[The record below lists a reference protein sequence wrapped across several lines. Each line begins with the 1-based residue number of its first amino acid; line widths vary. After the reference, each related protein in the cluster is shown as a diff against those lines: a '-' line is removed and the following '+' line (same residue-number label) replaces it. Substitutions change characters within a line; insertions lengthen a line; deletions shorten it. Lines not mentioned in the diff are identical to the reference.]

1 MRIVVTGAAGFL
13 GQRLVRALAAR
24 GELTDVTGKVRPIT
38 SIVGADNAQGSGLF
52 ADARVEYRTGD
63 ITDKAF
69 AEALI
74 GGETASVF
82 HLAAVVS
89 GAAEADFDLGLRVNV
104 DATRGLLE
112 RCRNLSTPPKVVFT
126 SSVAVFGG
134 ALPTTLDDSTTPT
147 PQTSYG
153 IQKLI
158 GELLVADYSRKGFI
172 DGRSVRLPTIVVR
185 PGAPNAAASSFAS
198 GIIREPIAGKISV
211 CPVPPETGVWLS
223 SPSAVVANIVHAH
236 ETPRSAWAAEPG
248 LNLPGVTTTVSDM
261 VAALKSVAGPATAE
275 RVQFQLDARIN
286 AIVQGWPVR
295 FTTPRAMRL
304 GFQRDADVATV
315 VRTYFEEATGTPK

>member
-1 MRIVVTGAAGFL
+1 MKVVVTGAAGFL

-24 GELTDVTGKVRPIT
+24 GQLTDATGGVRPIEA
-38 SIVGADNAQGSGLF
+38 IIGADSAQTSALF
-52 ADARVEYRTGD
+52 KHPRVEYRTGD
-63 ITDKAF
+63 IADTAF
-69 AEALI
+69 VEHLV
-74 GGETASVF
+74 GTSTASVF

-104 DATRGLLE
+104 DATRGLLAT
-112 RCRNLSTPPKVVFT
+112 CRRLAAPPKLVFT

-134 ALPTTLDDSTTPT
+134 ALPATLDDSTTPT

-198 GIIREPIAGKISV
+198 GIIREPIAGKVSV

-223 SPSAVVANIVHAH
+223 SPAAVVDNIVHAH
-236 ETPRSAWAAEPG
+236 ETPRSAWTAQTG
-248 LNLPGVTTTVSDM
+248 LNLPGVTTTVRDM
-261 VAALKSVAGPATAE
+261 VAGLSAVAGPATAE
-275 RVQFQLDARIN
+275 RVQYQIDARIN

-295 FTTPRAMRL
+295 FTTPRALGL
-304 GFQRDADVATV
+304 GFRRDADVLSV
-315 VRTYFEEATGTPK
+315 VRTYFEETAGQMT